1 MSRDEQRARTAR
13 AAGDTGH
20 SIFTFLK
27 RPLQRG
33 RLRVE
38 PVPDES
44 EVPAVP
50 DGTTEDPQARPLPDR
65 NRPAGAPHRA
75 VNDSQEVP
83 GWLPESQLEHAAPNA
98 VALLTRVWG
107 TPAVAKALRA
117 LVFDGRGMARR
128 WRPTVWA
135 ELALL
140 CAVHRHLHTVSAG
153 NAGAQVPDVASLPLI
168 ETGYRHV
175 VERLIRSWGH
185 VEAFALVCH
194 DLFFDHRGGRAGW
207 PAEVWEDLVLVQ
219 QVHDRVHGR
228 LPADQAPWRSFYLA
242 GPDEPFSPRP

>member
-1 MSRDEQRARTAR
+1 MSSDQQRTRIAP

-27 RPLQRG
+27 RPLLRG
-33 RLRVE
+33 RSRGE
-38 PVPDES
+38 PMPDES
-44 EVPAVP
+44 EAPAAS
-50 DGTTEDPQARPLPDR
+50 DGTAEDPQAPPLRDR
-65 NRPAGAPHRA
+65 NLPAGLTRRP
-75 VNDSQEVP
+75 VSDIKEVP
-83 GWLPESQLEHAAPNA
+83 DWLPESQLEHAAPNA

-107 TPAVAKALRA
+107 TPAAAKVLRA
-117 LVFDGRGMARR
+117 LVFDGRRMARR
-128 WRPTVWA
+128 WRPAVWG

-140 CAVHRHLHTVSAG
+140 CAVHRHLHPAAPGTG
-153 NAGAQVPDVASLPLI
+153 GPQVPDVACLPLI

-175 VERLIRSWGH
+175 LERLIKSWGH

-207 PAEVWEDLVLVQ
+207 PAEVWEDLVLAQ

-228 LPADQAPWRSFYLA
+228 PPADHAPGRDFFLA
-242 GPDEPFSPRP
+242 GSKGPLSPPP